1 MITKEAYCEE
11 HNLNY
16 EGIYLIHNDIS
27 ILTSRCDLCE
37 EEFNIE
43 RKKDEDQE
51 IKLKNDENA
60 LKLLNTFEKSNIPLR
75 YREKDFD
82 NYVCDNDENKLNAL
96 KLIKNN
102 QVIGLGSGRAATSLV
117 KSLAKLIKLKNYNI
131 KGIPTSLQIK
141 LVAEKA
147 GIELIQSDQVN
158 HIDIVFD
165 GADQI
170 DSEKYV
176 IKGGGGALLRENILF
191 SLANKVVV
199 MADKTKFVK
208 NFTRTVPIEIHP
220 LARNTIINSIKK
232 LGGESKIRSL
242 DRGYPF
248 FTENGNIILDC
259 DFGTIKNPKTLT
271 QKIKLIPGVLES
283 GIFLRKPDIIYKAK
297 TNGKFEII

>member
-1 MITKEAYCEE
+1 MSYDDAMEA
-11 HNLNY
+11 LSS
-16 EGIYLIHNDIS
+16 D
-27 ILTSRCDLCE
+27 
-37 EEFNIE
+37 
-43 RKKDEDQE
+43 
-51 IKLKNDENA
+51 
-60 LKLLNTFEKSNIPLR
+60 
-75 YREKDFD
+75 
-82 NYVCDNDENKLNAL
+82 AL

-191 SLANKVVV
+191 SLADKVVV

-220 LARNTIINSIKK
+220 LARNAIVNSIKK

-271 QKIKLIPGVLES
+271 QKIKQIPGVLES
-283 GIFLRKPDIIYKAK
+283 GIFLKKPDIIYKAK